1 MRGCPLL
8 CPGEPP
14 FAQCTSKAEKT
25 TERARN
31 PVVMEVLRQLSVLS
45 ESDMVKLEKYFQ
57 NEIVNHAGKIV
68 GKIQTNFKLIFN
80 R

>member
-31 PVVMEVLRQLSVLS
+31 PASQVRL
-45 ESDMVKLEKYFQ
+45 KGLEPVTYGLKVRCSA
-57 NEIVNHAGKIV
+57 N
-68 GKIQTNFKLIFN
+68 
-80 R
+80 